1 MPKHNNP
8 AASHI
13 THDDLLLIAAE
24 SARDNHL
31 SASRSFVARL
41 IGHLPEEV
49 GNQIAVALDLPH
61 MVSTALEAQS

>member
-1 MPKHNNP
+1 M
-8 AASHI
+8 ASAPHI

-24 SARDNHL
+24 SANDRHL

-41 IGHLPEEV
+41 IGHLPEDV

-61 MVSTALEAQS
+61 MVSTEMEAQS